1 MHQVGISLELV
12 TRTVNERH
20 QGLASDGLN
29 RILAV
34 HWLNSDS
41 AIFVDS
47 LISKHEDD
55 LEQNRREIWQVAPQ
69 LAIRLSNLL
78 PAGSIN
84 PETPVLE
91 LLPIV
96 AESFG
101 LKVSGHADANP
112 AWVYEGPWDGS
123 LRTFGANS
131 GSPVFIGFSQKLD
144 LKSCELTWAFDSG
157 KYLPWFVE
165 NLATSVRASM
175 PFQSPL
181 DVVKAQKAVLEELF
195 PSGWFAKAKGKDLKH
210 PAYVRWQRCLDLIAR
225 NGRIQLPAD
234 NEIISALLAAFCD
247 NLSLI
252 QATRGSIDAQTLG
265 DHANYGDEAV
275 QKRLLA
281 EILHPSKF
289 LDVLVEVACAGY
301 HVLQGHKVKATEE
314 EGMPDLEL
322 EIHGWRLPIQAE
334 CKCVKGNSGA

>member
-91 LLPIV
+91 LLP
-96 AESFG
+96 
-101 LKVSGHADANP
+101 
-112 AWVYEGPWDGS
+112 
-123 LRTFGANS
+123 
-131 GSPVFIGFSQKLD
+131 
-144 LKSCELTWAFDSG
+144 
-157 KYLPWFVE
+157 
-165 NLATSVRASM
+165 RA
-175 PFQSPL
+175 
-181 DVVKAQKAVLEELF
+181 
-195 PSGWFAKAKGKDLKH
+195 
-210 PAYVRWQRCLDLIAR
+210 
-225 NGRIQLPAD
+225 
-234 NEIISALLAAFCD
+234 
-247 NLSLI
+247 
-252 QATRGSIDAQTLG
+252 
-265 DHANYGDEAV
+265 
-275 QKRLLA
+275 
-281 EILHPSKF
+281 
-289 LDVLVEVACAGY
+289 LV
-301 HVLQGHKVKATEE
+301 
-314 EGMPDLEL
+314 
-322 EIHGWRLPIQAE
+322 
-334 CKCVKGNSGA
+334 